1 MNVGQR
7 AYLSIQKPK
16 MIVDRIANNEIY
28 WLEFIFNIDNQGN
41 TPGTITQIHYRY
53 EADVGDGM
61 VSVDSLPMSLK
72 DVLEVDDS
80 TVEEVSAKSSG
91 ERHPHTV
98 VVKCLSKPELRPKGR
113 EFLAA
118 GSRAGN
124 TNLPGCLSTKGGT
137 PYHHVVL
144 AAMDQL

>member
-1 MNVGQR
+1 
-7 AYLSIQKPK
+7 

-91 ERHPHTV
+91 KDIRTQWSSSV
-98 VVKCLSKPELRPKGR
+98 YQSQ
-113 EFLAA
+113 
-118 GSRAGN
+118 N
-124 TNLPGCLSTKGGT
+124 
-137 PYHHVVL
+137 
-144 AAMDQL
+144 